1 MRLIELSLQHVRGV
15 EDRTVTFTPEGN
27 QPRGII
33 IVEGPNEAGK
43 TTLRDAFVALLT
55 YKASSKHSDVKLLQS
70 SGRDEAPVVT
80 ATFTLGAN
88 TFIYRKQFTKRPA
101 TELTITGP
109 GARQLTG
116 DEAHDHVVA
125 ALDETLDRGLWQALW
140 LTQRELATQPDI
152 DDARGLTRVLDAG
165 ANANAI
171 GMIEHAVVDA
181 ARTHYA
187 TYFTEK
193 TGQLRTELKQLDV
206 AYDTAKAE
214 RDAVARQVEAIQ
226 NDSDERDRLEQE
238 LPRLN
243 EQRAKA
249 EADVASARALLD
261 RITTLRQD
269 LRVQTAELAAA
280 RSHRDT
286 LLAKNAQQQRLT
298 QEQQMRTERIGVLAE
313 QHATYD
319 QALTQLKTDLA
330 AAEQAR
336 QAAQQARDD
345 ARHSRKQ
352 AEDALALRHAVD
364 ARDAIVKR
372 YEQLT
377 ERERER
383 AHIAQQL
390 AENTLTADVWHELDR
405 LQHAY
410 DVARIQQ
417 QQAAP
422 ELAIETFD
430 DVTVTLN
437 GDSHTLA
444 ANSALAH
451 TLTNDTSVTIA
462 NLARISITV
471 PQNDTATTVATTKR
485 ALDDALDRHGV
496 TDMTQAQTKRDARD
510 ALVAQKTNS
519 DIAYQLLLGDD
530 TKDTIAH
537 AYALIDD
544 TTDTSNLANS
554 ETLAAH
560 LNAARDNE
568 LALERAYDTADATE
582 RSLREQYNV
591 QAANATAAQT
601 SLANEQAEQ
610 ERISRELAAH
620 THAEQTA
627 VVTQL
632 DAANATVTAL
642 EQQQATLSQELANA
656 GGDDADV
663 IAANHEAV
671 LNDVKAAVQQN
682 ERCRE
687 QLDATIALR
696 GGDGLFE
703 RQQDLDAALLRL
715 TTKRDTGLHQAAV
728 AKRLYDTLEEHRA
741 HAHSRYIAPL
751 NDEILRFGRLLY
763 GSSFDVELDDT
774 LKIARRHL
782 AGVWLDVE
790 QLSAGA
796 QEQLALLA
804 RLACARLLG
813 DDGGVI
819 FFDDALG
826 HTDQERLERL
836 GAVLRV
842 AAEHTQLVVLTCDG
856 DRFRHVGGATRI
868 VL

>member
-15 EDRTVTFTPEGN
+15 EDRTVTFTPDGN
-27 QPRGII
+27 QTRGIV

-80 ATFTLGAN
+80 ATFTLGVN
-88 TFIYRKQFTKRPA
+88 TFVYRKQFTKRPA

-187 TYFTEK
+187 TFFTEK
-193 TGQLRTELKQLDV
+193 TGQLRTELKQLDA

-214 RDAVARQVEAIQ
+214 RDVVARQVEAIQ
-226 NDSDERDRLEQE
+226 HDSDERDRLEQE

-249 EADVASARALLD
+249 QADVASARALLA

-345 ARHSRKQ
+345 ARNSRKQ
-352 AEDALALRHAVD
+352 AEEALALRHAVD

-390 AENTLTADVWHELDR
+390 AENTLTGDVWHELDR

-437 GDSHTLA
+437 ADSHTLA
-444 ANSALAH
+444 ANSTLTH
-451 TLTNDTSVTIA
+451 TVTNDTSVTIA
-462 NLARISITV
+462 NVARISITV
-471 PQNDTATTVATTKR
+471 PQNDTAATVAATKR
-485 ALDDALDRHGV
+485 ALDDALGRHGV
-496 TDMTQAQTKRDARD
+496 TDMTHAQAKRDARD

-530 TKDTIAH
+530 TKETIAH

-544 TTDTSNLANS
+544 TTDTSQLADS
-554 ETLAAH
+554 HTLEAR
-560 LNAARDNE
+560 LNAARDTE
-568 LALERAYDTADATE
+568 LAQERAYDTADATE

-610 ERISRELAAH
+610 ERISRELATH
-620 THAEQTA
+620 TNTEQTA
-627 VVTQL
+627 LATQL
-632 DAANATVTAL
+632 DTANATVAAL
-642 EQQQATLSQELANA
+642 EQQHATLSHELANA

-671 LNDVKAAVQQN
+671 LSDVTAAVQQN
-682 ERCRE
+682 ERRRE

-703 RQQDLDAALLRL
+703 RQQDRDAALLRL
-715 TTKRDTGLHQAAV
+715 TTKRDTALHQAAV

-741 HAHSRYIAPL
+741 QAHSRYIAPL

-796 QEQLALLA
+796 QEQLALLS

-826 HTDQERLERL
+826 HTDQARLERL
-836 GAVLRV
+836 GAVLRL